1 MLIIKSIKTKNLNF
15 KQKKNIYLLKNEEW
29 KFSQKSQKIWF
40 KKNIKSNDLHNM
52 LILNKKLIGYNCLR
66 YKLNKNKKY
75 LLFDTFIIKK
85 SFRKRK
91 FSKLLMKF
99 NIQLFKILN
108 LEVYLICR
116 KILLNYYK
124 KNNWFIVKPSNVIKG
139 NKFITSK
146 LNKKFFLMKA
156 KY

>member
-85 SFRKRK
+85 NFRKRK

-146 LNKKFFLMKA
+146 LNKKIFLMKA